1 MERKIAMLIF
11 LGTAII
17 LVAIYFLVKR
27 KEARMVLF
35 AAGLL
40 MALIAGKPMAA
51 FTAFTE
57 RMSTAGLIE
66 AILSVMGFAFVMKYT
81 KCDQQLVKLVA
92 GGLKKFHLFL
102 IPGATFATFAINIA
116 LPSAAG
122 AAAAVGAILI
132 PVLMGAG
139 VSPAIAAAA
148 VMAGTFGSNLNVGTA
163 HNPFIAEI
171 AQSTAMDV
179 VKVHAFAHVLSV
191 VIIALSLAVIAKL
204 LKEDKGYKYI
214 AEGQEDETKL
224 NILYALMPVIPL
236 IILVLGSTVLP
247 SIQMSVPAAMLIG
260 VILTLIVTRSNP
272 TNVTNAFFD
281 GMGKAYGD
289 IMGIIIAA
297 AVFVGG
303 MTAIGLV
310 DAFIE
315 AMTNSPSIAKFAATF
330 GPFVLAIISGS
341 GDAATF
347 AFNEAVTPFAAKFGI
362 TEVNMGSIALLSGAL
377 GRTMSPIAGAAIVCA
392 GIAKVSPMELTK
404 RNAPGIIIATIVSMF
419 ILL

>member
-1 MERKIAMLIF
+1 MLI
-11 LGTAII
+11 LIGSLVII
-17 LVAIYFLVKR
+17 GAIYFLIKR

-40 MALIAGKPMAA
+40 MAIFAGKPMAA
-51 FTAFTE
+51 FDAFTE

-81 KCDQQLVKLVA
+81 KCDLHLVKLVA
-92 GGLKKFHLFL
+92 GGLKKSNLFL
-102 IPGATFATFAINIA
+102 IPGATLATFAVNIA

-122 AAAAVGAILI
+122 AAAAVGSVLI

-139 VSPAIAAAA
+139 ISPVIAAAA
-148 VMAGTFGSNLNVGTA
+148 VMAGTFGSNLNVGSA

-171 AQSTAMDV
+171 ANTTAMDV

-191 VIIALSLAVIAKL
+191 VILAVSLTVIAKL
-204 LKEDKGYKYI
+204 LKENRGYKFVGD
-214 AEGQEDETKL
+214 AEDDNLKL
-224 NILYALMPVIPL
+224 NLLYALMPVIPL
-236 IILVLGSTVLP
+236 VLLVLGSTILP
-247 SIQMSVPAAMLIG
+247 QIAMSVPAAMLMGI
-260 VILTLIVTRSNP
+260 ILTLIITRSNP
-272 TNVTNAFFD
+272 SEVTKTFFD

-289 IMGIIIAA
+289 IMGIIISA

-310 DAFIE
+310 DAMTE
-315 AMTNSPSIAKFAATF
+315 AMTNSPSIAKVAATF
-330 GPFVLAIISGS
+330 GPFLLAVISGS

-347 AFNEAVTPFAAKFGI
+347 AFNEAVTPFAEKFGA
-362 TEVNMGSIALLSGAL
+362 EQVNMGSIALLSGAL

-392 GIAKVSPMELTK
+392 TIAKVNPIELTK
-404 RNAPGIIIATIVSMF
+404 RNAPGVIIAVIVSMF

>member
-1 MERKIAMLIF
+1 MLI
-11 LGTAII
+11 LIGTLVII
-17 LVAIYFLVKR
+17 GAIYFLVKR

-40 MALIAGKPMAA
+40 MAIFAGKPMAA
-51 FTAFTE
+51 FDAFTE

-81 KCDQQLVKLVA
+81 KCDLHLVRLVA
-92 GGLKKFHLFL
+92 GGLKKSNLFL
-102 IPGATFATFAINIA
+102 IPGATLATFAVNIA

-122 AAAAVGAILI
+122 AAAAVGSVLI

-139 VSPAIAAAA
+139 ISPVIAAAA
-148 VMAGTFGSNLNVGTA
+148 VMAGTFGSNLNVGSA

-171 AQSTAMDV
+171 ANTTAMEV

-191 VIIALSLAVIAKL
+191 VILAVSLTVIAKI
-204 LKEDKGYKYI
+204 LKENKGYKFVGD
-214 AEGQEDETKL
+214 AEDENLKL
-224 NILYALMPVIPL
+224 NLLYALMPVIPL
-236 IILVLGSTVLP
+236 VLLVLGSTILP
-247 SIQMSVPAAMLIG
+247 QIAMSVPAAMLMGI
-260 VILTLIVTRSNP
+260 ILTLIITRSNP
-272 TNVTNAFFD
+272 SEVTKTFFD

-289 IMGIIIAA
+289 IMGIIISA

-310 DAFIE
+310 DAMTE
-315 AMTNSPSIAKFAATF
+315 AMTNSPSIAKVAATF
-330 GPFVLAIISGS
+330 GPFLLAVISGS

-347 AFNEAVTPFAAKFGI
+347 AFNEAVTPFAEKFG
-362 TEVNMGSIALLSGAL
+362 TEQVNMGSIALLSGAL

-392 GIAKVSPMELTK
+392 TIAKVNPIELSK
-404 RNAPGIIIATIVSMF
+404 RNAPGVIIAVIISMF

>member
-81 KCDQQLVKLVA
+81 KCDQHLVKFVA

-102 IPGATFATFAINIA
+102 IPGATLATFAINIA

-171 AQSTAMDV
+171 AEITAMEV
-179 VKVHAFAHVLSV
+179 VKVHTLAHVLSV
-191 VIIALSLAVIAKL
+191 LIIALSLTVMAKL
-204 LKEDKGYKYI
+204 LKEDKGYQYN
-214 AEGQEDETKL
+214 ADGQEEESKL
-224 NILYALMPVIPL
+224 NILYALMPVVPL
-236 IILVLGSTVLP
+236 IILVLGSTVIP

-272 TNVTNAFFD
+272 TEVTNSFFD

-315 AMTNSPSIAKFAATF
+315 AMTNSPNIAKFAATF

-362 TEVNMGSIALLSGAL
+362 SEVNMGSIALLSGAL

>member
-1 MERKIAMLIF
+1 MLIF

-17 LVAIYFLVKR
+17 LIAIYFLIKQ

-40 MALIAGKPMAA
+40 MAVVAGKPMSA

-57 RMSTAGLIE
+57 RMTTAGLIE
-66 AILSVMGFAFVMKYT
+66 AILSVMGFAFVMKVT
-81 KCDQQLVKLVA
+81 KCDQHLVRLVA
-92 GGLKKFHLFL
+92 GGLKKFQLFL

-171 AQSTAMDV
+171 AKTTAMDV
-179 VKVHAFAHVLSV
+179 VKVHTFAHVLSV
-191 VIIALSLAVIAKL
+191 IIVAVSLAVIAKL

-214 AEGQEDETKL
+214 AEGQEEETKL
-224 NILYALMPVIPL
+224 NVLYALMPVIPL
-236 IILVLGSTVLP
+236 IILVLGSTVMP

-272 TNVTNAFFD
+272 TEVTTSFFD

-347 AFNEAVTPFAAKFGI
+347 AFNEAVTPFAEKFGI
-362 TEVNMGSIALLSGAL
+362 SQVNMGSIALLSGAL

>member
-1 MERKIAMLIF
+1 MYII
-11 LGTAII
+11 LGTAVIF
-17 LVAIYFLVKR
+17 VAIYFLIKR

-40 MALIAGKPMAA
+40 MAVIAGKPMVA

-81 KCDQQLVKLVA
+81 KCDQHLVRMVA
-92 GGLKKFHLFL
+92 GGLKKVNLFL
-102 IPGATFATFAINIA
+102 IPGATLATFAINIA

-122 AAAAVGAILI
+122 AAAAVGAVLI
-132 PVLMGAG
+132 PVLIGAG

-148 VMAGTFGSNLNVGTA
+148 IMAGTFGSNLNVGTA

-171 AQSTAMDV
+171 AKTTAMDV
-179 VKVHAFAHVLSV
+179 VMVHAFAHVLSV
-191 VIIALSLAVIAKL
+191 VILAISLSIMAKL
-204 LKEDKGYKYI
+204 LKENKGYKNT
-214 AEGQEDETKL
+214 EGEQEESKL

-236 IILVLGSTVLP
+236 IILMLGSTVLP
-247 SIQMSVPAAMLIG
+247 SIMMSVPAAMLIG
-260 VILTLIVTRSNP
+260 VILTLLITRSNP
-272 TNVTNAFFD
+272 SEVTKTFFD

-289 IMGIIIAA
+289 IMGIIITA

-303 MTAIGLV
+303 MDAIGLV
-310 DAFIE
+310 DAFTD
-315 AMTNSPSIAKFAATF
+315 AMVSTPSIAKIAATF
-330 GPFVLAIISGS
+330 GPFLLAVITGS

-347 AFNEAVTPFAAKFGI
+347 AFNEAVTPFAQKFGV
-362 TEVNMGSIALLSGAL
+362 EQVNMGSIALLTGAL
-377 GRTMSPIAGAAIVCA
+377 GRTLSPIAGAAIVCA
-392 GIAKVSPMELTK
+392 GLAKVNPIELTK
-404 RNAPGIIIATIVSMF
+404 RNLPGVLIATIVSMF

>member
-1 MERKIAMLIF
+1 MLI
-11 LGTAII
+11 LIGTLVII
-17 LVAIYFLVKR
+17 GAIYFLIKR
-27 KEARMVLF
+27 KEARMILF

-40 MALIAGKPMAA
+40 MAIFAGKPMAA
-51 FTAFTE
+51 FEAFTA

-81 KCDQQLVKLVA
+81 KCDLHLVKLVA
-92 GGLKKFHLFL
+92 GGLKKANLFL
-102 IPGATFATFAINIA
+102 IPGATLATFAINIA

-122 AAAAVGAILI
+122 AAAAVGAVLI

-139 VSPAIAAAA
+139 ISPAIAAAA
-148 VMAGTFGSNLNVGTA
+148 VMAGTFGSNLNVGSA

-171 AQSTAMDV
+171 AQTTAMDV

-191 VIIALSLAVIAKL
+191 VILAVSLTIIAKL
-204 LKEDKGYKYI
+204 LKENKGH
-214 AEGQEDETKL
+214 EFVGDGENENMRL
-224 NILYALMPVIPL
+224 NYLYALMPIIPL
-236 IILVLGSTVLP
+236 VLLVLGSTILP
-247 SIQMSVPAAMLIG
+247 QIAMSVPAAMLIG
-260 VILTLIVTRSNP
+260 ILLTLVVTRSNP
-272 TNVTNAFFD
+272 SEVTKTFFD

-310 DAFIE
+310 DAMTE
-315 AMTNSPSIAKFAATF
+315 AMTNSPSIAKVAATF
-330 GPFVLAIISGS
+330 GPFLLAVISGS

-347 AFNEAVTPFAAKFGI
+347 AFNEAVTPFAEKFGVDQI
-362 TEVNMGSIALLSGAL
+362 NMGSVALLSGAL

-392 GIAKVSPMELTK
+392 SIAKVNPMELTK
-404 RNAPGIIIATIVSMF
+404 RNAPGVIIAVIISMF

>member
-1 MERKIAMLIF
+1 MLI
-11 LGTAII
+11 LIGTLVII
-17 LVAIYFLVKR
+17 GAIYFLVKR

-40 MALIAGKPMAA
+40 MAIFAGKPMAA
-51 FTAFTE
+51 FEAFTA

-81 KCDQQLVKLVA
+81 KCDLHLVKLVA
-92 GGLKKFHLFL
+92 GGLKKANLFL
-102 IPGATFATFAINIA
+102 IPGATLATFAINIA

-122 AAAAVGAILI
+122 AAAAVGAVLI

-139 VSPAIAAAA
+139 ISPAVAAAA
-148 VMAGTFGSNLNVGTA
+148 VMAGTFGSNLNVGSA

-171 AQSTAMDV
+171 AQTTAMDV

-191 VIIALSLAVIAKL
+191 VILAVSLMIMAKL
-204 LKEDKGYKYI
+204 LKENKGHKFVGDG
-214 AEGQEDETKL
+214 ENDNMKL
-224 NILYALMPVIPL
+224 NYLYALMPIIPL
-236 IILVLGSTVLP
+236 VLLVLGSTILP
-247 SIQMSVPAAMLIG
+247 QIAMSVPAAMLIG
-260 VILTLIVTRSNP
+260 ILLTLVITRSNP
-272 TNVTNAFFD
+272 SEVTKTFFD

-289 IMGIIIAA
+289 IMGIIISA

-310 DAFIE
+310 DAMTE
-315 AMTNSPSIAKFAATF
+315 AMTNSPSIAKVAATF
-330 GPFVLAIISGS
+330 GPFLLAVISGS

-347 AFNEAVTPFAAKFGI
+347 AFNEAVTPFAEKFGVDQ
-362 TEVNMGSIALLSGAL
+362 VNMGSVALLSGAL

-392 GIAKVSPMELTK
+392 SIAKVNPMELTK
-404 RNAPGIIIATIVSMF
+404 RNAPGVIIAVIISMF

>member
-1 MERKIAMLIF
+1 MFLTI
-11 LGTAII
+11 LGTAVI
-17 LVAIYFLVKR
+17 VGAIYFLIKR

-35 AAGLL
+35 AAGLV
-40 MALIAGKPMAA
+40 MATIAGKPMDA

-81 KCDQQLVKLVA
+81 KCDQHLVKLVA
-92 GGLKKFHLFL
+92 GGLKKVNLFL
-102 IPGATFATFAINIA
+102 IPGATLATFAINIA

-139 VSPAIAAAA
+139 VSPAIAASA
-148 VMAGTFGSNLNVGTA
+148 VMAGTFGSNLNVGSA

-171 AQSTAMDV
+171 AKVTAMDV

-191 VIIALSLAVIAKL
+191 VIIAISLTVVAKL
-204 LKEDKGYKYI
+204 LKETKGFEYLP
-214 AEGQEDETKL
+214 EGKQEESKL
-224 NILYALMPVIPL
+224 NFLYALMPVIPL
-236 IILVLGSTVLP
+236 VILVLGSTILP
-247 SIQMSVPAAMLIG
+247 KIMMSVPAAMLIG
-260 VILTLIVTRSNP
+260 VILTLVVTRCNP
-272 TNVTNAFFD
+272 SEVTKSFFD

-289 IMGIIIAA
+289 IMGIIVSA

-310 DAFIE
+310 DAFTD
-315 AMTNSPSIAKFAATF
+315 AMVSSPSIAKFAATF
-330 GPFVLAIISGS
+330 GPFLLAVITGS

-347 AFNEAVTPFAAKFGI
+347 AFNEAVTPFAQQFGV
-362 TEVNMGSIALLSGAL
+362 EQVNMGSIALLSGAL

-392 GIAKVSPMELTK
+392 GIAKVNPMELTK

-419 ILL
+419 VLL

>member
-1 MERKIAMLIF
+1 MLI
-11 LGTAII
+11 LMGTLVII
-17 LVAIYFLVKR
+17 GAIYFLVKR

-40 MALIAGKPMAA
+40 MAIFAGKPMAA
-51 FTAFTE
+51 FEAFTA

-81 KCDQQLVKLVA
+81 KCDLHLVKLVA
-92 GGLKKFHLFL
+92 GGLRKANLFL
-102 IPGATFATFAINIA
+102 IPGATLATFAINIA

-122 AAAAVGAILI
+122 AAAAVGAVLI

-139 VSPAIAAAA
+139 ISPAVAAAA
-148 VMAGTFGSNLNVGTA
+148 VMAGTFGSNLNVGSA

-171 AQSTAMDV
+171 AQTTAMDV

-191 VIIALSLAVIAKL
+191 VILAVSLMIMAKL
-204 LKEDKGYKYI
+204 LKENKGHMFVGDG
-214 AEGQEDETKL
+214 ENNNMKL
-224 NILYALMPVIPL
+224 NYLYALMPIIPL
-236 IILVLGSTVLP
+236 VLLVLGSTILP
-247 SIQMSVPAAMLIG
+247 QIAMSVPAAMLIG
-260 VILTLIVTRSNP
+260 ILLTLVVTRSNP
-272 TNVTNAFFD
+272 SEVTKTFFD

-289 IMGIIIAA
+289 IMGIIISA

-310 DAFIE
+310 DAMTE
-315 AMTNSPSIAKFAATF
+315 AMTNSPSIAKVAATF
-330 GPFVLAIISGS
+330 GPFLLAVISGS

-347 AFNEAVTPFAAKFGI
+347 AFNEAVTPFAEKFGVDQ
-362 TEVNMGSIALLSGAL
+362 VNMGSVALLSGAL

-392 GIAKVSPMELTK
+392 SIAKVNPMELTK
-404 RNAPGIIIATIVSMF
+404 RNAPGVIIAVIISMF

>member
-1 MERKIAMLIF
+1 MLI
-11 LGTAII
+11 LIGTLVII
-17 LVAIYFLVKR
+17 GAIYFLVKR

-40 MALIAGKPMAA
+40 MAIFAGKPMAA
-51 FTAFTE
+51 FEAFTA

-81 KCDQQLVKLVA
+81 KCDLHLVKLVA
-92 GGLKKFHLFL
+92 GGLKKANLFL
-102 IPGATFATFAINIA
+102 IPGATLATFAINIA

-122 AAAAVGAILI
+122 AAAAVGAVLI

-139 VSPAIAAAA
+139 ISPAVAAAA
-148 VMAGTFGSNLNVGTA
+148 VMAGTFGSNLNVGSA

-171 AQSTAMDV
+171 AQTTAMDV

-191 VIIALSLAVIAKL
+191 VILAVSLMIMAKL
-204 LKEDKGYKYI
+204 LKENKGHKFVGDG
-214 AEGQEDETKL
+214 ENDNMKL
-224 NILYALMPVIPL
+224 NYLYALMPIIPL
-236 IILVLGSTVLP
+236 VLLVLGSTILP
-247 SIQMSVPAAMLIG
+247 QIAMSVPSAMLIG
-260 VILTLIVTRSNP
+260 ILLTLVITRSNP
-272 TNVTNAFFD
+272 SEVTKTFFD

-289 IMGIIIAA
+289 IMGIIISA

-310 DAFIE
+310 DAMTE
-315 AMTNSPSIAKFAATF
+315 AMTNSPSIAKVAATF
-330 GPFVLAIISGS
+330 GPFLLAVISGS

-347 AFNEAVTPFAAKFGI
+347 AFNEAVTPFAEKFGVDQ
-362 TEVNMGSIALLSGAL
+362 VNMGSVALLSGAL

-392 GIAKVSPMELTK
+392 SIAKVNPMELTK
-404 RNAPGIIIATIVSMF
+404 RNAPGVIIAVIISMF

>member
-1 MERKIAMLIF
+1 MLI
-11 LGTAII
+11 LIGTLVII
-17 LVAIYFLVKR
+17 GAIYFLVKR

-40 MALIAGKPMAA
+40 MAIFAGKPMAA
-51 FTAFTE
+51 FEAFTA

-81 KCDQQLVKLVA
+81 KCDLHLVKLVA
-92 GGLKKFHLFL
+92 GGLRKANLFL
-102 IPGATFATFAINIA
+102 IPGATLATFAINIA

-122 AAAAVGAILI
+122 AAAAVGAVLI

-139 VSPAIAAAA
+139 ISPAVAAAA
-148 VMAGTFGSNLNVGTA
+148 VMAGTFGSNLNVGSA

-171 AQSTAMDV
+171 AQTTAMDV

-191 VIIALSLAVIAKL
+191 VILAVSLMIMAKL
-204 LKEDKGYKYI
+204 LKENKGHMFVGDG
-214 AEGQEDETKL
+214 ENDNMKL
-224 NILYALMPVIPL
+224 NYLYALMPVIPL
-236 IILVLGSTVLP
+236 VLLVLGSTILP
-247 SIQMSVPAAMLIG
+247 QIAMSVPAAMLIG
-260 VILTLIVTRSNP
+260 ILLTLVVTRSNP
-272 TNVTNAFFD
+272 SEVTKTFFD

-289 IMGIIIAA
+289 IMGIIISA

-310 DAFIE
+310 DAMTE
-315 AMTNSPSIAKFAATF
+315 AMTNSPSIAKVAATF
-330 GPFVLAIISGS
+330 GPFLLAVISGS

-347 AFNEAVTPFAAKFGI
+347 AFNEAVTPFAEKFGVDQ
-362 TEVNMGSIALLSGAL
+362 VNMGSVALLSGAL

-392 GIAKVSPMELTK
+392 SIAKVNPMELTK
-404 RNAPGIIIATIVSMF
+404 RNAPGVIIAVIISMF

>member
-92 GGLKKFHLFL
+92 GSLKKFHLFL

-191 VIIALSLAVIAKL
+191 VIIALSLAVIAKI

-214 AEGQEDETKL
+214 AEDQEEESKL
-224 NILYALMPVIPL
+224 NVLYALMPVIPL

>member
-1 MERKIAMLIF
+1 MFTI
-11 LGTAII
+11 LGTAVII
-17 LVAIYFLVKR
+17 GAIYFLIKR

-40 MALIAGKPMAA
+40 MAIIAGKPMAA

-57 RMSTAGLIE
+57 RMSTPGLIE

-81 KCDQQLVKLVA
+81 KCDQHLVKLVA
-92 GGLKKFHLFL
+92 GGLKKFNLIL
-102 IPGATFATFAINIA
+102 IPGATLATFAINIA

-139 VSPAIAAAA
+139 VSPAIAASA
-148 VMAGTFGSNLNVGTA
+148 VMAGTFGSNLNVGSA

-171 AQSTAMDV
+171 AKVTAMDV

-191 VIIALSLAVIAKL
+191 VIIAISLTVIAKL
-204 LKEDKGYKYI
+204 LKETKGYEYI
-214 AEGQEDETKL
+214 PEGEQDNSKL
-224 NILYALMPVIPL
+224 NLLYALMPVIPL
-236 IILVLGSTVLP
+236 VILVLGSTVFPKIL
-247 SIQMSVPAAMLIG
+247 MGVPAAMLIG

-272 TNVTNAFFD
+272 SEVTKSFFD

-289 IMGIIIAA
+289 IMGIIISA

-303 MTAIGLV
+303 MNAIGLV
-310 DAFIE
+310 EAFTDA
-315 AMTNSPSIAKFAATF
+315 MVSSPSVAKIAATF
-330 GPFVLAIISGS
+330 GPFLLAVITGS

-347 AFNEAVTPFAAKFGI
+347 AFNEAVTPFAEKFGVSQI
-362 TEVNMGSIALLSGAL
+362 NMGSIALLGGAL

-392 GIAKVSPMELTK
+392 GIAKVNPIELTK

>member
-1 MERKIAMLIF
+1 MYII
-11 LGTAII
+11 LGTAVIFG
-17 LVAIYFLVKR
+17 AIYFLIKR

-40 MALIAGKPMAA
+40 MAVIAGKPMAA

-81 KCDQQLVKLVA
+81 KCDQHLVKMVA
-92 GGLKKFHLFL
+92 GGLKKVNLFL
-102 IPGATFATFAINIA
+102 IPGAIFATFAINIA

-122 AAAAVGAILI
+122 AAAAVGAVLI
-132 PVLMGAG
+132 PVLIGAG

-148 VMAGTFGSNLNVGTA
+148 IMAGTFGSNLNVGTA

-171 AQSTAMDV
+171 ANTTAMDV
-179 VKVHAFAHVLSV
+179 VMVHAFAHVLSV
-191 VIIALSLAVIAKL
+191 VILAIALTVMAKL
-204 LKEDKGYKYI
+204 LKENKGYKNT
-214 AEGQEDETKL
+214 AEGEQEESKL

-236 IILVLGSTVLP
+236 IILMLGSTVLP
-247 SIQMSVPAAMLIG
+247 SIMMSVPAAMLIG
-260 VILTLIVTRSNP
+260 VILTLLITRSNP
-272 TNVTNAFFD
+272 SEVTTTFFD

-289 IMGIIIAA
+289 IMGIIITA

-303 MTAIGLV
+303 MDAIGLV
-310 DAFIE
+310 DALTD
-315 AMTNSPSIAKFAATF
+315 AMVSTPSIAKIAATF
-330 GPFVLAIISGS
+330 GPFLLAVITGS

-347 AFNEAVTPFAAKFGI
+347 AFNEAVTPFAQKFGV
-362 TEVNMGSIALLSGAL
+362 EQVNMGSIALLTGAL
-377 GRTMSPIAGAAIVCA
+377 GRTLSPIAGAAIVCA
-392 GIAKVSPMELTK
+392 GLAKVNPIELTK
-404 RNAPGIIIATIVSMF
+404 RNAPGVLIATIVSMF

>member
-1 MERKIAMLIF
+1 MLI
-11 LGTAII
+11 LIGTLVII
-17 LVAIYFLVKR
+17 GAIYFLIKR
-27 KEARMVLF
+27 KEARMILF

-40 MALIAGKPMAA
+40 MAIFAGKPMAA
-51 FTAFTE
+51 FEAFTA

-81 KCDQQLVKLVA
+81 KCDLQLVKLVA
-92 GGLKKFHLFL
+92 GGLKKANLFL
-102 IPGATFATFAINIA
+102 IPGATLATFAINIA

-122 AAAAVGAILI
+122 AAAAVGAVLI

-139 VSPAIAAAA
+139 ISPAVAAAA
-148 VMAGTFGSNLNVGTA
+148 VIAGTFGSNLNVGSA

-171 AQSTAMDV
+171 AQTTAMDV

-191 VIIALSLAVIAKL
+191 VILAVSLTIMAKL
-204 LKEDKGYKYI
+204 LKENKGHKFVGDG
-214 AEGQEDETKL
+214 ENDNMKL
-224 NILYALMPVIPL
+224 NYLYALMPIIPL
-236 IILVLGSTVLP
+236 VLLVLGSTILP
-247 SIQMSVPAAMLIG
+247 QIAMSVPAAMLIG
-260 VILTLIVTRSNP
+260 ILLTLAVTRSNP
-272 TNVTNAFFD
+272 SEVTKTFFD

-310 DAFIE
+310 DAMTE
-315 AMTNSPSIAKFAATF
+315 AMTNSPSIAKVAATF
-330 GPFVLAIISGS
+330 GPFLLAVISGS

-347 AFNEAVTPFAAKFGI
+347 AFNEAVTPFAEKFGVDQI
-362 TEVNMGSIALLSGAL
+362 NMGSVALLSGAL

-392 GIAKVSPMELTK
+392 SIAKVNPMELTK
-404 RNAPGIIIATIVSMF
+404 RNAPGVIIAVIISMF